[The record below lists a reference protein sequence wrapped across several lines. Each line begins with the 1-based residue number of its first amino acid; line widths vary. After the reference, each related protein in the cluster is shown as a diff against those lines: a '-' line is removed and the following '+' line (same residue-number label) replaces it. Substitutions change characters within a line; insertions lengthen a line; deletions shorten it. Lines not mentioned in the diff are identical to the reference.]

1 SCLFSKSAAL
11 VGRGPGMRAATSR
24 PSLCPRMSLR
34 SCGLH
39 MDLPRRFQT
48 VDLDRAR
55 FDPRNELAAEL
66 DRVVERV
73 EAANEKR
80 IDAQSVVFEDR
91 IGDLLGRSDETGRV
105 AKGTGRA
112 CDRHPQ
118 ALVMDVGLHGKVHQ
132 ALARIVDGPVRRLLA
147 APALLAGHRRKDA
160 VRLVPCRAFARGN
173 DGADGD
179 VEPYVAAE
187 RRRLRADLPGSLARG
202 CERLGIDGVHVA
214 YLAPIASAPGEAP
227 PKKRSGCGSWRGRIS
242 EAAPLTR

>member
-1 SCLFSKSAAL
+1 MAPHVAAL
-11 VGRGPGMRAATSR
+11 MRAT
-24 PSLCPRMSLR
+24 
-34 SCGLH
+34 

-91 IGDLLGRSDETGRV
+91 IGNLLGRSDETGRV
-105 AKGTGRA
+105 AKGTGSA

-132 ALARIVDGPVRRLLA
+132 ALSRSVDGSSRLCLP
-147 APALLAGHRRKDA
+147 APT
-160 VRLVPCRAFARGN
+160 F
-173 DGADGD
+173 
-179 VEPYVAAE
+179 
-187 RRRLRADLPGSLARG
+187 LARHG
-202 CERLGIDGVHVA
+202 CEDTVCLI
-214 YLAPIASAPGEAP
+214 P
-227 PKKRSGCGSWRGRIS
+227 
-242 EAAPLTR
+242 

>member
-1 SCLFSKSAAL
+1 
-11 VGRGPGMRAATSR
+11 
-24 PSLCPRMSLR
+24 MSLR

-39 MDLPRRFQT
+39 MDLSRRFQT

-132 ALARIVDGPVRRLLA
+132 ALAPHCRRVQSPL
-147 APALLAGHRRKDA
+147 PAGSNLSCPSSL
-160 VRLVPCRAFARGN
+160 RGY
-173 DGADGD
+173 GL
-179 VEPYVAAE
+179 PY
-187 RRRLRADLPGSLARG
+187 
-202 CERLGIDGVHVA
+202 
-214 YLAPIASAPGEAP
+214 
-227 PKKRSGCGSWRGRIS
+227 PK
-242 EAAPLTR
+242 